1 MRLKLVRLYN
11 EIAGFVPVFVYSA
24 SKSSF
29 AVIEI
34 TSPVVDTKTLFIY
47 VEIYIN
53 IKFFKYSN

>member
-34 TSPVVDTKTLFIY
+34 TSPVVDM
-47 VEIYIN
+47 EIKENKEYHGYMVILYKN
-53 IKFFKYSN
+53 Y